1 MRCNNCSAPLPEG
14 SKFCNACGAALSPE
28 CRNMSGEELRKAT
41 QKELMFIRERVV
53 GISYEVGRLY
63 KCQWAALIISLI
75 GIVMS
80 GWYWIQGDS
89 YWDYLDIYGDHTW
102 YLIITVIVGIAAII
116 VMICTLVVLNDLK
129 DYHSRFQIV
138 FALILFYVG
147 ISVVGYFLNT
157 GLAGMI
163 VTILG
168 AGAMFCY
175 VYNLY
180 GSMADLSG
188 QFFGKLVGRWIDAGD
203 LADEW
208 KRLIIIYAVVFGI
221 QVIFSVYSSIRLL
234 DDDTLSAM
242 KTTAF
247 LTLIGRVGLL
257 VVSILEVRL
266 FKKTWNSLERLEY
279 SKVNTK
285 I

>member
-1 MRCNNCSAPLPEG
+1 
-14 SKFCNACGAALSPE
+14 
-28 CRNMSGEELRKAT
+28 MSGEELRKAT

-147 ISVVGYFLNT
+147 ISVVGYFLNS
-157 GLAGMI
+157 GLPGMI
-163 VTILG
+163 VTILVS
-168 AGAMFCY
+168 GAMFCY

-208 KRLIIIYAVVFGI
+208 KRLIKIYAVVFGI

-242 KTTAF
+242 KTTAV
-247 LTLIGRVGLL
+247 LSVSGRVGML
-257 VVSILEVRL
+257 VVSILEIRL

-279 SKVNTK
+279 SKVNTE